1 MSLLSW
7 KSISSASFPPGFS
20 VAQKALC
27 YLEDSTFWMYGE
39 TSDGYL
45 LVGLNRSDHRWW
57 EIGWSRFWLTR
68 NDVKWVLPKLHAGIA
83 QPTW

>member
-7 KSISSASFPPGFS
+7 KSFSSASFPPGFS

-45 LVGLNRSDHRWW
+45 LVGLNRSDHR
-57 EIGWSRFWLTR
+57 
-68 NDVKWVLPKLHAGIA
+68 
-83 QPTW
+83 